1 MCERESE
8 TLAMDNDTYH
18 KFCSVFSRERKKK
31 TKQKK
36 IGELNKILCLKIDI
50 LINVA
55 TNKVLVPLAM
65 ESL

>member
-1 MCERESE
+1 MTHTTS
-8 TLAMDNDTYH
+8 
-18 KFCSVFSRERKKK
+18 SVLFSQEKGKKK
-31 TKQKK
+31 QNKTKT
-36 IGELNKILCLKIDI
+36 GELNKILCLKIDI